1 MVGRYSAAVALRRA
15 KFPADRASAEAPTPS
30 STSVAQR
37 GPWLIAFALC
47 AAYFVCASLPQ
58 WGFPVTH
65 PDSLYYAGVARN
77 LSEGNGYQVDALPYY
92 IGAVDSLRHTPE
104 LHGFLRPFELMPLFS
119 AFGSDEKLQRFV
131 GFFYT
136 ALSGLVAFVMARRI
150 FGPHAGLA
158 ACVMTLASRQLFIL
172 SAWGLD
178 DAGYAFYFLCS
189 INFLHLGLTR
199 GRQRYFLFAGMAA
212 GVGLLEKLMG
222 AFVPLVFSLV
232 ALRWR
237 RDGTRAL
244 VERSVLLLGPVVLA
258 VGAYLLR
265 NYVAHGDISSR
276 LSALS
281 WVYRADGLE
290 AAFAVYDEPVSVLAF
305 LRSIG
310 WQESLGLVT
319 KNLAVFWQQSIQLG
333 RGGSSLFTTAP
344 WPLVLCA
351 FASLALHWRRQADLL
366 RLVVASLLGSLLF
379 ISLLYRVEAR
389 YFAMLNPLYA
399 VAASGLFA
407 SARAGRGE
415 AAWRLPAGL
424 LPAWLPRLAGAGLV
438 LAMSLAFIDMAVSI
452 AADRDREPVHACPA
466 GDAWIRENLG
476 PEERIINAEA
486 ERLAWETRRQTLVVP
501 SGGLGVVFDVA
512 ERYSARWLL
521 IHRTVGR
528 PDLSSLLTDRS
539 LQSLEPPRRL
549 ERVFREGGC
558 SLFRLDWK
566 PGRELG
572 AGG

>member
-1 MVGRYSAAVALRRA
+1 
-15 KFPADRASAEAPTPS
+15 
-30 STSVAQR
+30 
-37 GPWLIAFALC
+37 LIAFGLC
-47 AAYFVCASLPQ
+47 AVYFVGASLPQ

-92 IGAVDSLRHTPE
+92 MGAVDSLRHTPE

-119 AFGSDEKLQRFV
+119 AFGSDEKLQRLL

-136 ALSGLVAFVMARRI
+136 ALCGLVAFAMARRI

-158 ACVMTLASRQLFIL
+158 ACVMTLASRQLFIF

-199 GRQRYFLFAGMAA
+199 DRQRYFLFAGMAA
-212 GVGLLEKLMG
+212 GVGLLEKLVG

-281 WVYRADGLE
+281 WVYRAHGLE
-290 AAFAVYDEPVSVLAF
+290 VAFAVYDEPISTLA
-305 LRSIG
+305 LLKSIG

-319 KNLAVFWQQSIQLG
+319 KNFAVFWQQSIQLG

-366 RLVVASLLGSLLF
+366 RLVLASLLSSLLF
-379 ISLLYRVEAR
+379 ISLLYHVEAR

-407 SARAGRGE
+407 PARAGWGE
-415 AAWRLPAGL
+415 AARS
-424 LPAWLPRLAGAGLV
+424 LPAWVPRLAGAGLV
-438 LAMSLAFIDMAVSI
+438 LAMSLAFIDMGVSI
-452 AADRDREPVHACPA
+452 AAGRDRELVYACPG
-466 GDAWIRENLG
+466 GDAWIREKLG
-476 PEERIINAEA
+476 PEERIFTAEA
-486 ERLAWETRRQTLVVP
+486 ERLAWETRRQTLVIP

-558 SLFRLDWK
+558 SLFRLDWR
-566 PGRELG
+566 PRRELG